1 MGCPSP
7 FGPAS
12 KAFKLLSERRHRKT
26 VINDSGAVRPL
37 HKWTTTDRAY
47 SGFIC
52 AGKLPMSNLICEG
65 IGLKD
70 LVAAFGLA
78 LVTLLSCI
86 SPTTTDLH
94 LFSMRTSPLI
104 SLSTNSVLN
113 DTSTN
118 GGGVNIYRRD
128 TATNISFGIPDEYL
142 LGISGQRTTFPVLHL
157 FTTYILT

>member
-1 MGCPSP
+1 MACPDL

-12 KAFKLLSERRHRKT
+12 KAFKLLSERSHQKT
-26 VINDSGAVRPL
+26 VFNDSGAVLRL
-37 HKWTTTDRAY
+37 HKWTTAGRVY

-78 LVTLLSCI
+78 LATLLSCI

-94 LFSMRTSPLI
+94 LFSMRTSPLK

-113 DTSTN
+113 DTSTD
-118 GGGVNIYRRD
+118 GGGVILYRRD
-128 TATNISFGIPDEYL
+128 TATNISPGIPDEYR
-142 LGISGQRTTFPVLHL
+142 LGISGQRTTSPVLHS
-157 FTTYILT
+157 FRTYILT